1 MGPILS
7 SGFYIPNL
15 RMSQSTVRNPPGQAG
30 YWVVGIA
37 ELFLGTFF
45 FLEQAGKLRFFM
57 ARGGTG
63 VTETKGIWSK
73 TEITIARPHR
83 RHGTEPLLPSKK
95 PHGPHLPVC

>member
-15 RMSQSTVRNPPGQAG
+15 RMSQSTVRNSPGQAG

-45 FLEQAGKLRFFM
+45 FSRASREVEILHGKGGEPVLQKLKGSG
-57 ARGGTG
+57 ARQ
-63 VTETKGIWSK
+63 
-73 TEITIARPHR
+73 R
-83 RHGTEPLLPSKK
+83 
-95 PHGPHLPVC
+95 